1 MFHVKHLGGANP
13 PQVFPLYSG
22 KNIERRYNM
31 VKLKVCTAKKYEV
44 YKFENGSTELL
55 AIEET
60 NGERLHEVDMCKK
73 YNAKKVVLNELKNE
87 RTYDV
92 YTMTEEDFKTVAT
105 KEN

>member
-1 MFHVKHLGGANP
+1 
-13 PQVFPLYSG
+13 
-22 KNIERRYNM
+22 M

-44 YKFENGSTELL
+44 YKFENGCTELL

-73 YNAKKVVLNELKNE
+73 YNVKKVVLNELKKE

-92 YTMTEEDFKTVAT
+92 YTMNDEEFKSLAT